1 MSRTR
6 TTLAVSIGLMLAACG
21 TIGTANAAPDAS
33 NNTTSTSATLGNNYA
48 ERADVQ
54 KFVEQLNA
62 KYDYP
67 KADLLKAFAQAERMD
82 TVLRQLERDKPDPN
96 FKKNWTTYRSRYIEP
111 IRIRA
116 GVNFWK
122 NNAATLSRA
131 TREYGVPEYIIVG
144 IIGAETI
151 YGRYM
156 GDNNIFDVLTTLAF
170 DYPRR
175 SAEYKEFL

>member
-67 KADLLKAFAQAERMD
+67 KADLLKAFGQAERMD
-82 TVLRQLERDKPDPN
+82 TVLR
-96 FKKNWTTYRSRYIEP
+96 W
-111 IRIRA
+111 
-116 GVNFWK
+116 
-122 NNAATLSRA
+122 
-131 TREYGVPEYIIVG
+131 
-144 IIGAETI
+144 
-151 YGRYM
+151 
-156 GDNNIFDVLTTLAF
+156 
-170 DYPRR
+170 
-175 SAEYKEFL
+175 